1 MVELFLYLIEKL
13 ISIAMRVQSIAENTD
28 NKIVLK
34 DILKKC
40 FSKKPELSL
49 MTNLKFQVFIKQN
62 Q

>member
-40 FSKKPELSL
+40 FS
-49 MTNLKFQVFIKQN
+49 N
-62 Q
+62 QS